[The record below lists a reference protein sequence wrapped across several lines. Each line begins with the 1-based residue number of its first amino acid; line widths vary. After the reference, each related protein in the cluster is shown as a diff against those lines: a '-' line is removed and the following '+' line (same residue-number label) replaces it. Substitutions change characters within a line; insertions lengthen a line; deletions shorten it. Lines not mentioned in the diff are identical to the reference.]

1 MVIGR
6 GNRGHVFVSEQTC
19 GISSGILSGRIGAST
34 VCYHFNTAAVCV
46 LLITSLQA
54 DGNDPSPSVPSGL
67 VSCVCFFISTA
78 SNHVRRLAVV

>member
-1 MVIGR
+1 
-6 GNRGHVFVSEQTC
+6 
-19 GISSGILSGRIGAST
+19 
-34 VCYHFNTAAVCV
+34 
-46 LLITSLQA
+46 LITSLQA